1 MLFIHALWIR
11 CITDMWV
18 REEGRVWEELGYR
31 DLKWRISADLCN
43 LLEVELLLDT
53 ELVAGQLLHVH
64 SLYRLHLRLNI
75 YNAKRKKAKQIM
87 LQNLQI
93 DKIFIQWVF
102 HVFNNLWWR
111 RMEMLRNDNHSGWR
125 CRFSSSFNPL
135 KKKMTYLS
143 KNGAEFVYLGVGR
156 FQLGSRI
163 NRVFTDKWTSGRLVL
178 IIFMARTKT
187 QENAIL
193 VRDDMSIF

>member
-11 CITDMWV
+11 CITGMWV

-135 KKKMTYLS
+135 KKKNDLPVQEWCRVCLS
-143 KNGAEFVYLGVGR
+143 WR
-156 FQLGSRI
+156 
-163 NRVFTDKWTSGRLVL
+163 
-178 IIFMARTKT
+178 RTLSAW
-187 QENAIL
+187 QPDQQSL
-193 VRDDMSIF
+193 HG